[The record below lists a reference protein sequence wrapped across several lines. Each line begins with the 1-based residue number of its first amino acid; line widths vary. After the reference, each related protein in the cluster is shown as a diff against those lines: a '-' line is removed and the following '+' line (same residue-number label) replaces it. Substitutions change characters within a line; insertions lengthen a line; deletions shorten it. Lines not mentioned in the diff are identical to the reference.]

1 MNHRLIHRAIQL
13 SLVGFWVGFSVIAHA
28 ALFEDDEA
36 RRAILDLR
44 QRLETM
50 RMSIEVLR
58 ADNQVLRADNQ
69 VLMKKGNEVT
79 DKNQDEMQVL
89 RRSLLDLQ
97 NQIESLR
104 AELAKS
110 RGANEDLLKSLSE
123 WQREQKDKIQSQD
136 DRLRK
141 LEPIKV
147 AMDGREFLAE
157 PTEKRDHDQALEVFR
172 KGDYGQSLTMLAE
185 FVRRYPQSGYKA
197 TALFWLGNAQ
207 YAVKEYKDA
216 MVSFRSLVAMAP
228 HPRVPEAMLA
238 LANCHIELKDV
249 KSARKALDDL
259 IKAHPESE
267 AATAAKDRLSRLK

>member
-1 MNHRLIHRAIQL
+1 MMTSRLYAL
-13 SLVGFWVGFSVIAHA
+13 LGWVLFMAFSATAQA

-50 RMSIEVLR
+50 RMSIETLR
-58 ADNQVLRADNQ
+58 ADNQL
-69 VLMKKGNEVT
+69 LMKKGNEVT
-79 DKNQDEMQVL
+79 DKNQDELQVL
-89 RRSLLDLQ
+89 RRSMLDLQ
-97 NQIESLR
+97 NQIESLKGD
-104 AELAKS
+104 LAKS
-110 RGANEDLLKSLSE
+110 QGAHEGLLKSLSE
-123 WQREQKDKIQSQD
+123 WQREQKDKIQAQD

-141 LEPIKV
+141 LEPTKV

-157 PTEKRDHDQALEVFR
+157 PAEKRDYDQALEVFR
-172 KGDYGQSLTMLAE
+172 KGEYASALTLLAD
-185 FVRRYPQSGYKA
+185 FVRRYPQSGFKP

-228 HPRVPEAMLA
+228 HPRVPESLLA

-249 KSARKALDDL
+249 RAARKVLEDL

>member
-1 MNHRLIHRAIQL
+1 MMMSRVFAVLGGLLFLA
-13 SLVGFWVGFSVIAHA
+13 FSSTAQA
-28 ALFEDDEA
+28 GLFEDDEA

-58 ADNQVLRADNQ
+58 ADNQVL
-69 VLMKKGNEVT
+69 MKKGNEVT
-79 DKNQDEMQVL
+79 DKNQDELQVL

-104 AELAKS
+104 ADLAKS
-110 RGANEDLLKSLSE
+110 RGANENLLKSLSE

-147 AMDGREFLAE
+147 AMDGREFLVE
-157 PTEKRDHDQALEVFR
+157 PTEKRDYDQALEVFR
-172 KGDYGQSLTMLAE
+172 KGDYGQALTMLSD
-185 FVRRYPQSGYKA
+185 FVRRYGQSGYKP

-216 MVSFRSLVAMAP
+216 MVSFRSLVALAP
-228 HPRVPEAMLA
+228 HPRVPESLLA
-238 LANCHIELKDV
+238 LANCHIELKEV
-249 KSARKALDDL
+249 RAARKVLEDL

>member
-1 MNHRLIHRAIQL
+1 MMTSRLYAL
-13 SLVGFWVGFSVIAHA
+13 LGWVLFMAFSATAQA

-50 RMSIEVLR
+50 RMSIE
-58 ADNQVLRADNQ
+58 VLRADNQ

-110 RGANEDLLKSLSE
+110 RGANEDLLKSLSG
-123 WQREQKDKIQSQD
+123 WQREQKDRIQSQD

-172 KGDYGQSLTMLAE
+172 KGD
-185 FVRRYPQSGYKA
+185 
-197 TALFWLGNAQ
+197 
-207 YAVKEYKDA
+207 
-216 MVSFRSLVAMAP
+216 
-228 HPRVPEAMLA
+228 
-238 LANCHIELKDV
+238 
-249 KSARKALDDL
+249 
-259 IKAHPESE
+259 
-267 AATAAKDRLSRLK
+267 

>member
-1 MNHRLIHRAIQL
+1 MMKPRAFAVLWGLLFIA
-13 SLVGFWVGFSVIAHA
+13 FSSTAQA
-28 ALFEDDEA
+28 GLFEDDEA

-58 ADNQVLRADNQ
+58 ADNQVVRADNQ

-104 AELAKS
+104 ADLAKS
-110 RGANEDLLKSLSE
+110 RGANENLLKSLSE

-172 KGDYGQSLTMLAE
+172 KGDYGQALTMLAD

-228 HPRVPEAMLA
+228 HPRVPESMLA

-249 KSARKALDDL
+249 KSARKALEDL

>member
-1 MNHRLIHRAIQL
+1 MMMSRVFAVLGGLLFLA
-13 SLVGFWVGFSVIAHA
+13 FSSTAQA
-28 ALFEDDEA
+28 GLLEDDEA

-58 ADNQVLRADNQ
+58 ADNQVL
-69 VLMKKGNEVT
+69 MKKGNEVT
-79 DKNQDEMQVL
+79 DKNQDELQVL

-104 AELAKS
+104 ADLAKS
-110 RGANEDLLKSLSE
+110 RGANENLLKSLSE

-147 AMDGREFLAE
+147 AMDGREFLVE
-157 PTEKRDHDQALEVFR
+157 PTEKRDYDQALEVFR
-172 KGDYGQSLTMLAE
+172 KGDYGQSLTMLSD
-185 FVRRYPQSGYKA
+185 FVRRYGQSGYKP

-216 MVSFRSLVAMAP
+216 MVSFRSLVALAP
-228 HPRVPEAMLA
+228 HPRVPESLLA

-249 KSARKALDDL
+249 RAARKVLEDL

>member
-1 MNHRLIHRAIQL
+1 MMKSRAFAILWGLLFMAVSSTSQA
-13 SLVGFWVGFSVIAHA
+13 G
-28 ALFEDDEA
+28 LFEDDEA

-44 QRLETM
+44 QKLETM
-50 RMSIEVLR
+50 RMSIE
-58 ADNQVLRADNQ
+58 ALRADNQ

-79 DKNQDEMQVL
+79 DKNQDELQVL
-89 RRSLLDLQ
+89 RRSILDLQ

-104 AELAKS
+104 ADLAKS
-110 RGANEDLLKSLSE
+110 QGANEGLLKSLSE
-123 WQREQKDKIQSQD
+123 WQREQKDKIQAQD

-147 AMDGREFLAE
+147 VMDGREFLAE
-157 PTEKRDHDQALEVFR
+157 PTEKRDYDQALEVFR
-172 KGDYGQSLTMLAE
+172 KGDYGQSLIMLAD
-185 FVRRYPQSGYKA
+185 FVRRYPQSGYKP

-216 MVSFRSLVAMAP
+216 MVSFRSLVALAP
-228 HPRVPEAMLA
+228 HPRVPESLLA
-238 LANCHIELKDV
+238 LANCHIELKEV
-249 KSARKALDDL
+249 RAARKVLEDL